1 MASKAQEQQNK
12 EAAEKDA
19 PVSGKATNAG
29 SNLRDKGDERADEAT
44 GTPDSAINPTTGE
57 PTQPPPRDVTIK
69 VSDATLD
76 VTVEGAG
83 EEDEPST
90 LGDLEAKDL
99 QTLQRAVLEEA
110 ARRGETEVRPFR
122 DMDTESLLVLYHA
135 VREEVASR

>member
-1 MASKAQEQQNK
+1 MTAKAQDQK
-12 EAAEKDA
+12 GKAAAEKDA
-19 PVSGKATNAG
+19 PEGDQREDAAT
-29 SNLRDKGDERADEAT
+29 D
-44 GTPDSAINPTTGE
+44 TPDSATNPTTGE
-57 PTQPPPRDVTIK
+57 ATQPPTRDVTIK

-110 ARRGETEVRPFR
+110 ARRGETDERPFR